1 MKDYIKPTIT
11 RKPDMAILNTGTND
25 FKSNQKPS
33 DIANKIINLEKNINI
48 SWTKVSISSLIPR
61 CDRLS
66 ENSTVATP
74 Q

>member
-48 SWTKVSISSLIPR
+48 S
-61 CDRLS
+61 
-66 ENSTVATP
+66 
-74 Q
+74 